1 MSRSVLYY
9 LWVAI
14 IGYLSGPTLYTA
26 VLRFFYQEP
35 LSQQELSALLTWSIP
50 TFFTVGILLYLL
62 SIILLRSLRIYNLLT
77 QTVLFILVG
86 ILPAALFTLGA
97 GMFSYAEISSLISP
111 EGLLFLLFF
120 SGIGVV
126 CSYGVW
132 ARHKNLSKSPF
143 YALSGLIIIAF
154 VVLIVVPL
162 G

>member
-1 MSRSVLYY
+1 MSRSFVYY

-14 IGYLSGPTLYTA
+14 IGYLAGPILYTA
-26 VLRFFYQEP
+26 VLRFLYHEP
-35 LSQQELSALLTWSIP
+35 LSQQELSTLLTWTIP

-97 GMFSYAEISSLISP
+97 GMFSYADISSLISP
-111 EGLLFLLFF
+111 EGLLFFLFF
-120 SGIGVV
+120 SSIGIV

-132 ARHKNLSKSPF
+132 LGHKKLRKSPF
-143 YALSGLIIIAF
+143 YALSGVLIIAF
-154 VVLIVVPL
+154 AILIVVPL